1 MSVHDCVPSFDP
13 LPMHFRLRC
22 VSALAF
28 GAVYVSICGLQDAQ
42 DCLGML
48 YCSLAEIPSCINR
61 LLTSNSIKRDIIG
74 HRWKFPGKLI
84 EYWTIRSSDMEDSGK
99 IQDSG
104 SSGKVIHV
112 QPWKAE
118 SLQGL
123 AISSCWAKSN
133 RESLYIKSIKK
144 RNIKVVI

>member
-22 VSALAF
+22 VSALAS

-74 HRWKFPGKLI
+74 ENFQENLLNIEPSDHQTWKIRGRSKILDHLARSFTCSPG
-84 EYWTIRSSDMEDSGK
+84 R
-99 IQDSG
+99 
-104 SSGKVIHV
+104 
-112 QPWKAE
+112 PNPFKAWP
-118 SLQGL
+118 SRVAGRNPI
-123 AISSCWAKSN
+123 ANRCISN
-133 RESLYIKSIKK
+133 R
-144 RNIKVVI
+144 

>member
-22 VSALAF
+22 VSALAS

-74 HRWKFPGKLI
+74 ENFQENLSRKLEFSSWSFLCFKAKYVLGWVLCLFAWYIRPGGGGGGPNPCKNQQIWEGGGGVFPVFTLLGN
-84 EYWTIRSSDMEDSGK
+84 
-99 IQDSG
+99 
-104 SSGKVIHV
+104 
-112 QPWKAE
+112 P
-118 SLQGL
+118 
-123 AISSCWAKSN
+123 
-133 RESLYIKSIKK
+133 
-144 RNIKVVI
+144 